1 MSRRK
6 GSEALYL
13 GQRSSDYLNLLSEML
28 KYCCPIEILQV
39 KSKENCVKAFFPR
52 TQQNNRSK
60 YKIATVDYFVIIGA
74 PYPRH
79 QKFQREKLFGVN
91 L

>member
-28 KYCCPIEILQV
+28 KYCCPIEILQEQRKLCESV
-39 KSKENCVKAFFPR
+39 FPKD
-52 TQQNNRSK
+52 T
-60 YKIATVDYFVIIGA
+60 T
-74 PYPRH
+74 
-79 QKFQREKLFGVN
+79 E
-91 L
+91 